1 MKLKLFGVSIYVSF
15 PWVAFLAMALVCDSS
30 ASVLICVISSLLHE
44 IGHIL
49 TAKLKGANIKSV
61 KVGLGDVAI
70 NADFSQLSPCGE
82 MLVSL
87 SGVAVNSILVI
98 IGFVLCKLLNS
109 DFLFKLSTVNALIG
123 VFNLLPING
132 LDGGEFVFILLQ
144 KRFSLSVSE
153 KVMLV
158 LSFVFSVPLFAVG
171 IAFAINSKYN
181 YSLLFAALYLLYTLV
196 SKEF

>member
-1 MKLKLFGVSIYVSF
+1 
-15 PWVAFLAMALVCDSS
+15 MALVCDSS

-44 IGHIL
+44 TGHIL
-49 TAKLKGANIKSV
+49 TAKLKGVNIKSV

-70 NADFSQLSPCGE
+70 NADFSELSPCGE

-87 SGVAVNSILVI
+87 SGVAVNFMLFI
-98 IGFVLCKLLNS
+98 IGFVLWKLLNLS
-109 DFLFKLSTVNALIG
+109 FLFRLSTINALIG
-123 VFNLLPING
+123 AFNLLPING
-132 LDGGEFVFILLQ
+132 LDGGEFIFLLLQ
-144 KRFSLSVSE
+144 KRFSLSISE

-158 LSFVFSVPLFAVG
+158 LSFLFSVPLFAVG

>member
-1 MKLKLFGVSIYVSF
+1 
-15 PWVAFLAMALVCDSS
+15 MALVCDSS
-30 ASVLICVISSLLHE
+30 SSVLICVISSLLHE
-44 IGHIL
+44 TGHIL

-70 NADFSQLSPCGE
+70 NADFSQLTPCGE

-87 SGVAVNSILVI
+87 SGVAVNFILFI
-98 IGFVLCKLLNS
+98 IGFALCKLLNS
-109 DFLFKLSTVNALIG
+109 DFLFKISTVNALIG
-123 VFNLLPING
+123 AFNLLPING
-132 LDGGEFVFILLQ
+132 LDGGEFVFLLLQ
-144 KRFSLSVSE
+144 KRYSLSVSE
-153 KVMLV
+153 KIMLV

-171 IAFAINSKYN
+171 IVFAINSKYN